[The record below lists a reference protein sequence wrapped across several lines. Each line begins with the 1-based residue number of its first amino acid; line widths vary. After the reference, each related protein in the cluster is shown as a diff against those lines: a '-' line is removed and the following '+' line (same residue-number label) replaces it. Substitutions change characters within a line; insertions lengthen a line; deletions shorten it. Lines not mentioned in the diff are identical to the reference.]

1 MPWIVSGLEKKSF
14 QLITPWFRQSQ
25 WCSSRPVQ
33 GTRAWSC
40 GLDSVKHVANSGTA
54 IPCLATSWQTSGE
67 ASQIFTSNRLAWSII
82 SLGQRRLRQPFSDL
96 IIVRARLVVIS
107 IKKSLPIIP
116 GWKFKQKKNKFKVKK
131 NIFGN
136 SKSSNQ
142 QKPAWLFAE
151 TQSAEKQ
158 IWPSHES
165 VGIHSK
171 YQGKSEKF
179 EKFSKTQSA
188 QAGLRDYL
196 GSQSKRIHHR
206 NVFKII

>member
-131 NIFGN
+131 KSLWEFEIIKSAKACLIICRDPISRKANLTITRISWHPFQISGQVRKIWKIFKN
-136 SKSSNQ
+136 PERTSRVER
-142 QKPAWLFAE
+142 LF
-151 TQSAEKQ
+151 
-158 IWPSHES
+158 
-165 VGIHSK
+165 G
-171 YQGKSEKF
+171 
-179 EKFSKTQSA
+179 
-188 QAGLRDYL
+188 
-196 GSQSKRIHHR
+196 
-206 NVFKII
+206 